1 MGHGVTPA
9 TRPATDG
16 ELARVA
22 ETLHALSTPSR
33 LRILLHLAAGPCA
46 AGELAAAVGME
57 QSAVSHQLRILRQ
70 LGLVVGTRS
79 GRTISYRL
87 YDDHVAQ
94 LLDEARDHVEH
105 LRLRAAETAAT

>member
-1 MGHGVTPA
+1 MGHGVSSDA
-9 TRPATDG
+9 RPATEA

-33 LRILLHLAAGPCA
+33 LRILLHLVAGPCA
-46 AGELAAAVGME
+46 AGEIATAVAME

-70 LGLVVGTRS
+70 LGLVVATRS
-79 GRTISYRL
+79 GRSMRYRL

-94 LLDEARDHVEH
+94 LLDEARYHVEH
-105 LRLRAAETAAT
+105 LRLRAADLGP